1 MRDLSERGMSS
12 PKHIGLQG
20 GSNGGLITAAAF
32 VREPQS
38 IGALVCE
45 VPLTDMIRYPL
56 LSAGSSW
63 TDEYGNPQKYEVC
76 KTLAG
81 RIVAVSQSFR
91 RHRLSAS
98 AHYHEPVRRPRPSR
112 PRAQVLRQTT
122 RNLAAI
128 LALLAQ
134 PAFADFV
141 FLRIAVFAVQLE
153 PAESSG

>member
-1 MRDLSERGMSS
+1 MSERGMSS

-76 KTLAG
+76 KRWLG
-81 RIVAVSQSFR
+81 E
-91 RHRLSAS
+91 LSPYHNLSDGINYPPARSSPPAS
-98 AHYHEPVRRPRPSR
+98 ATTASIPPTRSSSTPNCAKPR
-112 PRAQVLRQTT
+112 
-122 RNLAAI
+122 RNLGSTLPTAAAI
-128 LALLAQ
+128 PATAPNANQ
-134 PAFADFV
+134 PTN
-141 FLRIAVFAVQLE
+141 L
-153 PAESSG
+153 PAYCCF

>member
-1 MRDLSERGMSS
+1 MRS
-12 PKHIGLQG
+12 
-20 GSNGGLITAAAF
+20 TAD
-32 VREPQS
+32 
-38 IGALVCE
+38 
-45 VPLTDMIRYPL
+45 DMIRYPL

-98 AHYHEPVRRPRPSR
+98 AHYHEPQRRPRPSR
-112 PRAQVLRQTT
+112 PRAQVLRQTA

-128 LALLAQ
+128 LALRPGRRRPYRQRHATRIRRRTY
-134 PAFADFV
+134 
-141 FLRIAVFAVQLE
+141 LRVAVFERIFGVEA
-153 PAESSG
+153 SSKTDRFVKLRNKILLFRQVKRRPSEK